1 MDEIAKKLK
10 KLKFKRNIIG
20 GVNERDVWKKLDELQ
35 IDYRHAFEMQENKY
49 QAIIDAKDEMIEEL
63 LKKLG

>member
-35 IDYRHAFEMQENKY
+35 NDYRHAFEMQENKY

>member
-35 IDYRHAFEMQENKY
+35 NDYRHTFEMQENKY

-63 LKKLG
+63 LKKLS

>member
-35 IDYRHAFEMQENKY
+35 NDYRHVFEMQENKY